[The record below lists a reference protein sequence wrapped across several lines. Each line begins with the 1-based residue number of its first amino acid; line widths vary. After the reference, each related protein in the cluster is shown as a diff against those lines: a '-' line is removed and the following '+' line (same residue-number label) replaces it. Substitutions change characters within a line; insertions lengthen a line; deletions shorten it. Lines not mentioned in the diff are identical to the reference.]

1 MAAGVLSCRGQEW
14 FPQAAKGA
22 GAQSGPLFPREQL
35 GTGQTREQVN
45 MGEVTAQGA
54 SGTLP

>member
-35 GTGQTREQVN
+35 GIGQTREQVN
-45 MGEVTAQGA
+45 MGEVAA
-54 SGTLP
+54 